1 MKRLTT
7 LGCLLLLAWGPLGA
21 ADMPPTGAVRNLLV
35 VGDSITRHAPSAK
48 LAWSG
53 NWGMA
58 ARSEDRDW
66 VHLLHARLTARQ
78 SGTAPDLRI
87 DAEGGGKVRDKL
99 ARLGEIA
106 SGTADLIV
114 VQLGE
119 NDNTPELT
127 AAFEADYTTL
137 VAGLRSA
144 HPQTRILC
152 FGVWTGA
159 NGDSPKDGPIRR
171 VCAAHGAEFISL
183 SAANADPANRAGAEG
198 HWTVAG
204 VNWHPGERGMVA
216 YADAAWAVFERRSG
230 EGAAPPDAE
239 VVPPVAP
246 VPPAAALL
254 AEDFA
259 DAATVM
265 KSWRGLGA
273 ADDGAWRIS
282 LDAPATAKLWRP
294 LVAGQLAGKR
304 VKLSARLRSDGVSAR
319 PKAWN
324 GIKVQLATVDAEGAK
339 WFPQAQTSDGSQGWT
354 TVEKSFEVPANI
366 VKADVMIGLEN
377 VSGTVWFDDVRVELA
392 GP

>member
-1 MKRLTT
+1 MKRLPA
-7 LGCLLLLAWGPLGA
+7 LGSVLLLALQCLGA
-21 ADMPPTGAVRNLLV
+21 IEPQPVRSLLV

-48 LAWSG
+48 LGWSG

-58 ARSEDRDW
+58 APSEDRDW

-78 SGTAPDLRI
+78 GGTAADLRI

-99 ARLGEIA
+99 KRLEAITTG
-106 SGTADLIV
+106 SADLVV

-127 AAFEADYTTL
+127 ASFEADYTTL
-137 VAGLRSA
+137 VAGLRTA
-144 HPQTRILC
+144 YPQARILC

-171 VCAAHGAEFISL
+171 VCAAHGAEFVSL
-183 SAANADPANRAGAEG
+183 SAANADPANRAGADG
-198 HWTVAG
+198 RWTVAG

-216 YADAAWAVFERRSG
+216 YADAAWAVIERG
-230 EGAAPPDAE
+230 PGTEPAPPAAE
-239 VVPPVAP
+239 AVPPT
-246 VPPAAALL
+246 VPPAVQSATLL
-254 AEDFA
+254 NEGFA
-259 DAATVM
+259 DAAAVAKT
-265 KSWRGLGA
+265 WRGLGA

-282 LDAPATAKLWRP
+282 LEAPATAKLWTP
-294 LVAGQLAGKR
+294 LVPGQIAGKR
-304 VKLSARLRSDGVSAR
+304 VKLSARMRSDNVSTR

-324 GIKVQLATVDAEGAK
+324 GIKVQLATVNAEGEK
-339 WFPQAQTSDGSQGWT
+339 WFPQAQTTDGSQGWT
-354 TVEKSFEVPANI
+354 TVEKTFDVPANI

-377 VSGTVWFDDVRVELA
+377 VSGIVWFDDVRVEVV